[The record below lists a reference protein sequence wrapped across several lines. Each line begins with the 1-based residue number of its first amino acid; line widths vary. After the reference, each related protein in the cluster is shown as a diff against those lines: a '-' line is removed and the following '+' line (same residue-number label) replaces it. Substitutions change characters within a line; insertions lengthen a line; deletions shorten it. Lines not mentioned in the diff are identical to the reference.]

1 MRARGHPHG
10 HRPVR
15 VRGMSEARKPKA
27 TGVQGFLAQFARY
40 FGAAGIGLLVDF
52 GVLIGLTSGLGVHY
66 LIGATAGFLSGLIV
80 LYLLS
85 ERYVF
90 SSPRIRHPWVRFLLF
105 AAIGLVGLGLLN
117 GMMWVLTDRL
127 GFFYLWS
134 KVGATVVVYLWNFFA
149 RRAMYG

>member
-15 VRGMSEARKPKA
+15 VRSMSAAREPKS
-27 TGVQGFLAQFARY
+27 TGVRGLLAQFARY

-52 GVLIGLTSGLGVHY
+52 GVLVGLTSGLGVHY
-66 LIGATAGFLSGLIV
+66 LLGATAGFLSGLVV
-80 LYLLS
+80 LYVLS

-90 SSPRIRHPWVRFLLF
+90 NSPRIRNPVVRFLLF

-117 GMMWVLTDRL
+117 GIMWVLTDWL
-127 GFFYLWS
+127 GLFYLWS

-149 RRAMYG
+149 RRSMYG